1 MDTSLLMEAASGN
14 AAAWDAIVSVQAP
27 RVWDHAAQRGARWQA
42 VDASE
47 AAFLNLADRCAE
59 VDANDVDRWLLSET
73 DDAMRLVQAAT
84 WRTPRPVAVGVDAL
98 PTPITQTAA
107 GALVLRIADA
117 SRFGIAE
124 AGDASAGS
132 DVVVPWRDAGDGF
145 GGALISWYR
154 RYILGE
160 QRLDVSLLT
169 DSARRLLLYPAP
181 DVSECWIRTPAG
193 SIPLEIDDLGYWRG
207 TGVPEVP
214 LSFAVTLSDGAVVTT
229 EWVTV

>member
-1 MDTSLLMEAASGN
+1 MDTTLLIEAAGGDV
-14 AAAWDAIVSVQAP
+14 AAWDAIVSVQAP
-27 RVWDHAAQRGARWQA
+27 RVWDHAAQRGAGWQA

-59 VDANDVDRWLLSET
+59 VDADDVDRWLLSEA

-84 WRTPRPVAVGVDAL
+84 WRTPRPVVVDADAL
-98 PTPITQTAA
+98 PAPVAEIAVR
-107 GALVLRIADA
+107 ALDLRIADA
-117 SRFGIAE
+117 ERFAPS
-124 AGDASAGS
+124 DLDQLDAGS
-132 DVVVPWRDAGDGF
+132 DVVVPWRDGGEGF

-181 DVSECWIRTPAG
+181 DVENCWVRTPDG
-193 SIPLEIDDLGYWRG
+193 SVSLDRDDLGYWRG
-207 TGVPEVP
+207 TDVPEVP
-214 LSFAVTLSDGAVVTT
+214 LSFAVTRPGGSVVTT